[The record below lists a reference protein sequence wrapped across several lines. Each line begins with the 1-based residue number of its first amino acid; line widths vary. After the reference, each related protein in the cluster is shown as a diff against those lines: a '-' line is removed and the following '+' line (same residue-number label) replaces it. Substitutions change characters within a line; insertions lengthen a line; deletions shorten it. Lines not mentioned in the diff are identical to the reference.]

1 MSIKLLTKR
10 HLDFLSLK
18 GGYTGSFESTLVKI
32 PHCWK
37 SHVAAKFYFSDTSS
51 QLEGFQLYYL
61 DTDGV
66 TEVPL
71 YTDPGFSYGDT
82 GDGLYTIPVDP
93 VITTSSLIIRRPVY
107 ITLCEVEVYGGKNHN
122 ALAVNDTLLVY
133 L

>member
-1 MSIKLLTKR
+1 MACLKLN
-10 HLDFLSLK
+10 
-18 GGYTGSFESTLVKI
+18 ST
-32 PHCWK
+32 
-37 SHVAAKFYFSDTSS
+37 FYVDIYMFTFSDISN

-66 TEVPL
+66 TEVSL

-107 ITLCEVEVYGGKNHN
+107 ITLCEVEVYGGKNYKVV
-122 ALAVNDTLLVY
+122 AVIDTLLVF